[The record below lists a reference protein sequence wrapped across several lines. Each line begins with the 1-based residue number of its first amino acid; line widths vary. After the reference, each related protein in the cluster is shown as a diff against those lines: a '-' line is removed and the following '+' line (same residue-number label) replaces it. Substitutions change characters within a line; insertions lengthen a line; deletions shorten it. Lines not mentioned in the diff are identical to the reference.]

1 MVGSEQHY
9 GEEHILP
16 AEDMPNLA
24 LSKTYNTNAQ
34 TPDSAGTATA
44 LNSGVKTR
52 SGILGL
58 NESARNSRCARN
70 FTSAVLNI
78 CHTPGARV

>member
-34 TPDSAGTATA
+34 TPVRQKPPPLS
-44 LNSGVKTR
+44 L
-52 SGILGL
+52 
-58 NESARNSRCARN
+58 ARAPAEKVVRERAR
-70 FTSAVLNI
+70 TD
-78 CHTPGARV
+78 

>member
-34 TPDSAGTATA
+34 TPVRQKPLAHAPA
-44 LNSGVKTR
+44 EKVVR
-52 SGILGL
+52 
-58 NESARNSRCARN
+58 ERARTN
-70 FTSAVLNI
+70 
-78 CHTPGARV
+78 